1 MPRVAV
7 CWWRREDGEQRWAA
21 GARGQGDGLPA
32 RPHILRF
39 AIGPARRRTSTAAA
53 STVVL
58 LPVAIIYYLLSCS
71 RVRAKCYRSYVVNV
85 ETTSRKHHLIEHASC
100 RLRPRELKQRLRQQ
114 PYVAALVASHEPRN
128 RAEISASFEGD
139 AQEEAEVRER
149 H

>member
-58 LPVAIIYYLLSCS
+58 QPVAIIYLLSCS

-100 RLRPRELKQRLRQQ
+100 RLRPRELKQRLKQR

-139 AQEEAEVRER
+139 AQEDAEDRER